1 MSSPPPGSGYLPGP
15 DLFPRPGRP
24 PENDAE
30 RAVLPDQTGDDLD
43 VGWGE
48 RFDDA
53 PDDERFLRERP
64 PHWG

>member
-1 MSSPPPGSGYLPGP
+1 MSSPSPGSGYLPGP
-15 DLFPRPGRP
+15 DLAPRTGTPTR
-24 PENDAE
+24 NDVE
-30 RAVLPDQTGDDLD
+30 RAVLPDQTSDDLD

-48 RFDDA
+48 RFDDD